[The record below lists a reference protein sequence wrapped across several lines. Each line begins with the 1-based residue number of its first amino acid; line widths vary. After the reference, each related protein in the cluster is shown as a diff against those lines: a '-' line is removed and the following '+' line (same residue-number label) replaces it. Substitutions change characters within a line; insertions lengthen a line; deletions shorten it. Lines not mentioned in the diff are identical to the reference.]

1 MQLSISRLLLVM
13 KADSSGSSDGD
24 DDDDAVTTCR
34 GFITYTGEGKGL
46 REREGGGGWQ
56 WPEARAT
63 RGQRVV
69 RQVGFKPSNLP
80 EIDSIIH
87 HRGKPVEGL
96 ASPPVAASPRL
107 PAAALLLR

>member
-13 KADSSGSSDGD
+13 KADSNGSSD
-24 DDDDAVTTCR
+24 DDDDDVVTTCR

-46 REREGGGGWQ
+46 GGVGWQ

-63 RGQRVV
+63 RGQSVV

-96 ASPPVAASPRL
+96 APA
-107 PAAALLLR
+107 AAALLLR